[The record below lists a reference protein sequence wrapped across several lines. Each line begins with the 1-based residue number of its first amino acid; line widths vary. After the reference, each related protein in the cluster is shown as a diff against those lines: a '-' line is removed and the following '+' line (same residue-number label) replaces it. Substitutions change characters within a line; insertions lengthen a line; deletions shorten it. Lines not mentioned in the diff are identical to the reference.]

1 MKIKEKL
8 LTFKDID
15 IWSLILFTLYKIKDT
30 PEFSTISELAYVLD
44 KDSMLK
50 LCEYFGGLTIK
61 IPTIEELEDL
71 VYALVIYQHVNIDG
85 MNYNDAIKLIGEKS
99 SNLRNIK
106 FNYMKICDILDKYE
120 FEKRGS

>member
-85 MNYNDAIKLIGEKS
+85 MDYNNAVKLIGEKS

>member
-1 MKIKEKL
+1 MKIKERL

-15 IWSLILFTLYKIKDT
+15 TWSLILFTLYKIKDT

>member
-1 MKIKEKL
+1 MKIKERL

>member
-1 MKIKEKL
+1 MKIKERL

-85 MNYNDAIKLIGEKS
+85 MNYNDAVKLIGEKS

>member
-61 IPTIEELEDL
+61 IPTIDELEEL
-71 VYALVIYQHVNIDG
+71 VYALVLYQHINIDG
-85 MNYNDAIKLIGEKS
+85 MSYEEAIKLLGEKS
-99 SNLRNIK
+99 YNLRNIK
-106 FNYMKICDILDKYE
+106 FNYLKVCEVLNKYE
-120 FEKRGS
+120 FDKRRS